1 MISSLPILVITTATE
16 FAARPVANR
25 PAMPIDCRNT
35 FPRAGQRLNL
45 TGFSRSV
52 PDLRGFPRQNTASHQ
67 LRGHRQ
73 SSLASTPWQ
82 LSP

>member
-1 MISSLPILVITTATE
+1 MILSPPIFVITAAE
-16 FAARPVANR
+16 LAARPVANR

-35 FPRAGQRLNL
+35 DSRAGQRLNL
-45 TGFSRSV
+45 TCCSRSV
-52 PDLRGFPRQNTASHQ
+52 RNPRDLPRQNGASHQ
-67 LRGHRQ
+67 LRGRRQ